1 MTFAV
6 QRYRN
11 NFSKIYELFLKDIGM
26 KNQTGKEI
34 GSKVN
39 GSRLRLQDGMAVSL
53 TSRLRSGMTDH
64 FAVYCL
70 SLK

>member
-26 KNQTGKEI
+26 KNQTGKDVESKGKWFSLEI
-34 GSKVN
+34 TGWN
-39 GSRLRLQDGMAVSL
+39 GGVAYEPLTLRHD
-53 TSRLRSGMTDH
+53 R
-64 FAVYCL
+64 
-70 SLK
+70 